1 MTQGSVQIS
10 NAEYHKHFA
19 VSSSMIKVM
28 DKHGPRAYWNSFLNP
43 DRPEKKPAP
52 ALILGSLTHAA
63 ILEPDDLENQFTI
76 VSSRT
81 TKKGKEEAAEAE
93 KKGITAV
100 TNDQWELAMAMRES
114 VYNEKEATD
123 LLAKGVAEKSWWSV
137 DESTSLDVKARS
149 DWFTGNTIVDLKTS
163 RSGAAPKEFAKAVA
177 NFGYHLQ
184 AAHYLE
190 VTGAKRFIFLVVQS
204 EWPFDVGLYEL
215 DEQSIDLGYR
225 QRRQALDQISECQIS
240 DHWPSHSESGVQSL
254 TLPRWAFPST
264 PN

>member
-63 ILEPDDLENQFTI
+63 ILAPKDLGNQFKV

-93 KKGITAV
+93 AKGITAV
-100 TNDQWELAMAMRES
+100 TNDQWDLAMAMRES
-114 VYNEKEATD
+114 VHREKEAAD
-123 LLAKGVAEKSWWSV
+123 LLATGVAEKSWWSV
-137 DESTSLDVKARS
+137 DESTSLDIKARS

-163 RSGAAPKEFAKAVA
+163 RSGAAPKEFAKSVA
-177 NFGYHLQ
+177 NLGYHLQ

-190 VTGAKRFIFLVVQS
+190 VTGAKRFIFLVIQS
-204 EWPFDVGLYEL
+204 EWPFDIGLYEL

-225 QRRQALDQISECQIS
+225 QRRRALDQISECQIS

>member
-19 VSSSMIKVM
+19 VSASMIKVM

-43 DRPEKKPAP
+43 DRPEKKSTP

-100 TNDQWELAMAMRES
+100 TGDQWELAMAMRES

-137 DESTSLDVKARS
+137 DESSKPLR
-149 DWFTGNTIVDLKTS
+149 
-163 RSGAAPKEFAKAVA
+163 
-177 NFGYHLQ
+177 
-184 AAHYLE
+184 
-190 VTGAKRFIFLVVQS
+190 
-204 EWPFDVGLYEL
+204 
-215 DEQSIDLGYR
+215 
-225 QRRQALDQISECQIS
+225 
-240 DHWPSHSESGVQSL
+240 
-254 TLPRWAFPST
+254 
-264 PN
+264 

>member
-1 MTQGSVQIS
+1 MTQGSVQIT
-10 NAEYHKHFA
+10 NAQYHKDPA
-19 VSSSMIKVM
+19 ISASMLKVM
-28 DKHGPRAYWNSFLNP
+28 AKHGPKAYWNSFHNP
-43 DRPEKKPAP
+43 DRPERKSTP
-52 ALILGSLTHAA
+52 ALVLGSLTHAA
-63 ILEPDDLENQFTI
+63 ILEPDDLENQFTV

-93 KKGITAV
+93 AKGITAV
-100 TNDQWELAMAMRES
+100 TSDQWELAMAMRES
-114 VYNEKEATD
+114 VHREKEAKE
-123 LLAKGVAEKSWWSV
+123 LLATGAAEKSWWSV

-177 NFGYHLQ
+177 NFGYHIQ
-184 AAHYLE
+184 AAHYLAT
-190 VTGAKRFIFLVVQS
+190 TGASRFLFLVVQS

-215 DEQSIDLGYR
+215 DKQSIDLGYKE
-225 QRRQALDQISECQIS
+225 RRQALDQISECQIS